1 MGKIELQM
9 DRTFSPDV
17 RWVWY
22 QGEGNADTLKGQIA
36 VPRKRVVILVYR
48 AALAE
53 IGNPKLIKVTIEWN
67 YDLNPV

>member
-9 DRTFSPDV
+9 DRTFSQDA

-36 VPRKRVVILVYR
+36 VPRKRVVILVDR

-53 IGNPKLIKVTIEWN
+53 IGNPKLLEVTIQWN
-67 YDLNPV
+67 DDLNLV